1 MDTES
6 VVVAVYCNYLND
18 GDAIPSHI
26 MNRLTLAEKVY
37 ARLSKSYP
45 SDTHTPIRIILFGS
59 NEALRLCSSIMSIN
73 VDTMEADSI
82 DDMYARVNEMIES
95 KVCRV
100 YLILSNWQWVYV
112 EPLLRLKDSNV
123 RYFFEGAVDE
133 RSIQEIVKEK
143 SKESIVKVKGRRGI
157 NALVDKVMNTLI
169 TDMKG

>member
-1 MDTES
+1 MGTES
-6 VVVAVYCNYLND
+6 IVAVYCNYLND
-18 GDAIPSHI
+18 DAIPSHI

-37 ARLSKSYP
+37 ARLAKSYP
-45 SDTHTPIRIILFGS
+45 SDTPTPIRIILFGS
-59 NEALRLCSSIMSIN
+59 AEVLRLCSSIMNVN
-73 VDTMEADSI
+73 VDTVEADSI
-82 DDMYARVNEMIES
+82 EDMYARINEIIEG
-95 KVCRV
+95 KACRV

-143 SKESIVKVKGRRGI
+143 SKESVVKVKGRGGI